1 MTVSE
6 PQQSMPTNAYAVLG
20 LISFGESS
28 GYDLKRLADHS
39 IHFFYWS
46 PAPSQVYS
54 ELRRLE
60 SLGYVTER
68 RVQQETRP
76 DKRLY
81 HITPSGR
88 DELQRWLDES
98 EVVPDVLKSVF
109 LLKLFFG
116 GDTSPEVLIGQLEAR
131 FNQMEER
138 LLQYEEIENEIN
150 DQGDWLFPYLTLGYG
165 MAHVRAEIEWICSA
179 IDLLRESS
187 AGPLS

>member
-1 MTVSE
+1 MTVSG
-6 PQQSMPTNAYAVLG
+6 PQQSIPTNAYAVLG

-98 EVVPDVLKSVF
+98 EVVPDVLKNVF

-116 GDTSPEVLIGQLEAR
+116 GGTSPEVLIGQLEAR

-138 LLQYEEIENEIN
+138 LLQYEEIEN
-150 DQGDWLFPYLTLGYG
+150 DWLFPYLTLEYG
-165 MAHVRAEIEWICSA
+165 MAHVRAEIEWIGSA
-179 IDLLRESS
+179 IDLLRGPS

>member
-1 MTVSE
+1 
-6 PQQSMPTNAYAVLG
+6 MPTNAYAVLG

-28 GYDLKRLADHS
+28 GYDLKRLANYS
-39 IHFFYWS
+39 IHFFYLS

-98 EVVPDVLKSVF
+98 EVFPDVLKSVF

-116 GDTSPEVLIGQLEAR
+116 DGTSPEVLIGQLEAR

-138 LLQYEEIENEIN
+138 LLQYEEIENEIK
-150 DQGDWLFPYLTLGYG
+150 DRGDWLFPYLTLGYG
-165 MAHVRAEIEWICSA
+165 MAHVRAEIEWIGSA
-179 IDLLRESS
+179 IDLLSEPS